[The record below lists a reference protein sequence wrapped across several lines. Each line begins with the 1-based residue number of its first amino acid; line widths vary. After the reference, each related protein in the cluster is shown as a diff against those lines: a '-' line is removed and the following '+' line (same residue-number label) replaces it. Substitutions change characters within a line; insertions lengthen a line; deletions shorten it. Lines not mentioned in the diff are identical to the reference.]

1 MKDLESLYDL
11 STGIYMKKGKKT
23 WGAERSGGGGRPR
36 VRSGSPLDQYP
47 STCSSDSSV

>member
-23 WGAERSGGGGRPR
+23 WGAERSGGGGA
-36 VRSGSPLDQYP
+36 
-47 STCSSDSSV
+47 SSRAQWLAS